1 MLDQAELNPDDKETT
16 RMTIDELAKKE
27 PETKVAWIQTTPA
40 PSGTTTTSSHSGSL
54 VAAPMPYNGKPE

>member
-27 PETKVAWIQTTPA
+27 PETKAAWIQTTPA
-40 PSGTTTTSSHSGSL
+40 PSGTMTTSHSGSL
-54 VAAPMPYNGKPE
+54 VAAPTPYDGKPE